1 MLFLNPSR
9 IMPSMIGLLSL
20 LSVTV
25 PIINAT
31 PIVSKTVSLAPRAD
45 PGFTCHMAPE
55 GTVEARDGE
64 IIETRDGTIN
74 RRGDFCHHAD
84 PGYCTI
90 AITVTPSR
98 IAEHKTDMV
107 YLWDSSCRQIGGMF
121 SGQDIDMAS
130 QLPYK
135 IIGHMAFNNERLT
148 AFPEFYVRLRTMAA
162 GFMPILAI
170 PNGSIAVSFPAINHN
185 FVRRTHG

>member
-1 MLFLNPSR
+1 MLFLNTNR
-9 IMPSMIGLLSL
+9 IMPNMIGLLSF

-25 PIINAT
+25 PIVNAT
-31 PIVSKTVSLAPRAD
+31 PIVSQAVSKAASLAPRAD
-45 PGFTCHMAPE
+45 PGFILNARRDNAVEAIDGVSCDTKALE
-55 GTVEARDGE
+55 GTVDARDGE

-98 IAEHKTDMV
+98 LAEGKNTDMV
-107 YLWDSSCRQIGGMF
+107 YLWDNSCRQIGGMF

-135 IIGHMAFNNERLT
+135 IVGHMAFNNQRLT
-148 AFPEFYVRLRTMAA
+148 AFPEFCYA
-162 GFMPILAI
+162 GRFSLQLTTTLFA
-170 PNGSIAVSFPAINHN
+170 
-185 FVRRTHG
+185 